1 MELNETL
8 ENTEHI
14 AHAGHDDSHGHEPPS
29 RLGTYVGITM
39 ACLGVLLAFC
49 AAKVGGERTE
59 LVQNLV
65 EQSDAQGR
73 YHTQDVKHRVAFLDL
88 QLLHATTLA
97 GPAAESINRQDA
109 LMMANAVDRY
119 FKESELGKAMASS
132 FDPAIKAHIA
142 GQERYEAAQLFAEI
156 GIVIA
161 SVALLLKN
169 RLAWIAALLL
179 GLGCLGTVIVT
190 YVTAGQAVA
199 AAEAKI
205 EQTAKEYFDARANDK
220 TTAQED
226 AIIADVRAWAT
237 KPKGAP

>member
-73 YHTQDVKHRVAFLDL
+73 YHTQDVKHRVAFMDL

-97 GPAAESINRQDA
+97 GPAAKSINRNDA

-142 GQERYEAAQLFAEI
+142 GQERYETAQLFA
-156 GIVIA
+156 GNRHRDRVGRPA
-161 SVALLLKN
+161 SEKPAGVDRRADFG
-169 RLAWIAALLL
+169 AWLPWHGDRHLRDR
-179 GLGCLGTVIVT
+179 GPGRRRRRS
-190 YVTAGQAVA
+190 Q
-199 AAEAKI
+199 
-205 EQTAKEYFDARANDK
+205 D
-220 TTAQED
+220 
-226 AIIADVRAWAT
+226 
-237 KPKGAP
+237 